1 MTKSWFHCKL
11 IIHLGLKFLHCRKFF
26 FRVAS
31 IFRDKLIQGFFFSWI
46 YIYLSIFLH
55 SSYLILWLSVISYE
69 ESKMIENYQ
78 FNHLIYIIT
87 KIEISN
93 MSLIEVYKLVKNRA
107 NVLNWN
113 HTIKC
118 KPSQIVIELRLL

>member
-1 MTKSWFHCKL
+1 
-11 IIHLGLKFLHCRKFF
+11 
-26 FRVAS
+26 
-31 IFRDKLIQGFFFSWI
+31 
-46 YIYLSIFLH
+46 
-55 SSYLILWLSVISYE
+55 
-69 ESKMIENYQ
+69 MIENYQ